1 MAIALAFVLA
11 GCGGSG
17 GGESSDNNLL
27 DENTT
32 PVAYDQNLTT
42 REDTPVAVVL
52 RASDRDGDPLR
63 YRIVQPPAHG
73 QLTGSAPNLRYL
85 PATDFHGED
94 RFTFLAD
101 DGAHRSAPAQV
112 RITIVP
118 VNDPPIAYDQNLTT
132 RENTPVACTL
142 QGQDPD
148 GDSLRYEVIQPPRH
162 GRLEGEAP
170 RLRYVPETGY
180 SGEDRFRYRVGDGH
194 AASDPATVRI
204 RITHINKAPVTRDDR
219 ASTDED
225 TPVAIDV
232 LANDRDPDG
241 RLDPASLTI
250 VFAPQNG
257 TVEVR
262 NATVRYT
269 PSADFSGTDRFAYT
283 VRDDAGASSAPTPV
297 TITVRPLNDP
307 PVAVEDNAT
316 VTEGKALSIPALR
329 NDYDPDDPTQSLKVV
344 AISAPRYGKA
354 RIYDNQVVYSAVDV
368 QRSDDE
374 LRYTIEDPHGARS
387 EGLIRIRIRPVNTPP
402 TAKSFEVNT
411 TEEKSVAFTLEGD
424 DPDGDTLH
432 YRQLYAEYVPTYGR
446 IEMQGDRVR
455 YVPAKDFSGDDYLVY
470 VAEDAQYTSAPA
482 AVTIHVLPQNDPPV
496 ADAGPDQE
504 GIAGDSFV
512 LDGTGS
518 YDPDGNLSAYEW
530 REGDTVLSREV
541 RFEHRFF
548 DAGTHRIVLRV
559 WDEQNASASDEAVI
573 TVRPCCTGCVYPDPT
588 ATDPFN

>member
-170 RLRYVPETGY
+170 RLRYYGTKKQTQ
-180 SGEDRFRYRVGDGH
+180 SH
-194 AASDPATVRI
+194 AAYL
-204 RITHINKAPVTRDDR
+204 
-219 ASTDED
+219 TD
-225 TPVAIDV
+225 
-232 LANDRDPDG
+232 
-241 RLDPASLTI
+241 
-250 VFAPQNG
+250 
-257 TVEVR
+257 
-262 NATVRYT
+262 
-269 PSADFSGTDRFAYT
+269 SA
-283 VRDDAGASSAPTPV
+283 
-297 TITVRPLNDP
+297 
-307 PVAVEDNAT
+307 
-316 VTEGKALSIPALR
+316 
-329 NDYDPDDPTQSLKVV
+329 
-344 AISAPRYGKA
+344 
-354 RIYDNQVVYSAVDV
+354 
-368 QRSDDE
+368 
-374 LRYTIEDPHGARS
+374 
-387 EGLIRIRIRPVNTPP
+387 
-402 TAKSFEVNT
+402 
-411 TEEKSVAFTLEGD
+411 
-424 DPDGDTLH
+424 
-432 YRQLYAEYVPTYGR
+432 
-446 IEMQGDRVR
+446 
-455 YVPAKDFSGDDYLVY
+455 
-470 VAEDAQYTSAPA
+470 
-482 AVTIHVLPQNDPPV
+482 
-496 ADAGPDQE
+496 
-504 GIAGDSFV
+504 
-512 LDGTGS
+512 
-518 YDPDGNLSAYEW
+518 
-530 REGDTVLSREV
+530 
-541 RFEHRFF
+541 
-548 DAGTHRIVLRV
+548 
-559 WDEQNASASDEAVI
+559 
-573 TVRPCCTGCVYPDPT
+573 
-588 ATDPFN
+588 